1 MVEETWPTGPLR
13 APKKTVGVWQ
23 SSVSWWTIP
32 HSLRPDTSSI
42 SHLDKQQQQQQE
54 QLVLSPFKD
63 NINTN
68 LSAADRLLQPKLRPL
83 HTLLQTFGAIP
94 YMYDGRRY
102 QYILTWCSWP
112 AAYTILTTIYMI
124 ILLVVAVIGLI
135 PVMTGT
141 MPLDNNSNVAALKL
155 IGVILLLECVVN
167 ALGQLVSNIVFG
179 RRGCRLLNSWH
190 HLIASSQLD
199 PTTGLMSTHIRQ
211 LVFLV
216 LFWAA
221 NVTMA
226 VLGRPSLVTQLL
238 DGLTLVMLGQPSPHQ
253 MVRVWM
259 CLVAL
264 HVFSVYKGGLFSFTS
279 CCHLISNAFTAWNSR
294 LAIAIDEVWNGR
306 GGGLG
311 QLVLIHHQL
320 VSLVRETEAVFGP
333 TLQCYFATTI
343 VVLCAELYLLASRL
357 GSTHHAAAEGAMAA
371 GLLIVQTLAVFAQ
384 VSLAAAGVQEA
395 SEGSMDIVRRGLP
408 YNCSDKDKF
417 HREELTT
424 SLTSS
429 TIHISGGRYF
439 IINRPFILTVVS
451 AVATYF
457 IVMLQLLQPHTQ
469 NQYQPT
475 TTTLDSFNTTDNATF
490 TTLDP
495 LNLNTNT
502 IDSNNYSITTM
513 LNPTSD
519 TSGYFEN
526 STFPSIP

>member
-1 MVEETWPTGPLR
+1 M
-13 APKKTVGVWQ
+13 
-23 SSVSWWTIP
+23 SWWTIP

-42 SHLDKQQQQQQE
+42 SHLDKQQQE

-68 LSAADRLLQPKLRPL
+68 LSAADRLLQPKLKPL
-83 HTLLQTFGAIP
+83 HALLQTLGTIP
-94 YMYDGRRY
+94 YMYDERRY

-112 AAYTILTTIYMI
+112 AAYTILITVYMI
-124 ILLVVAVIGLI
+124 VLLVVSVIGLV

-141 MPLDNNSNVAALKL
+141 MPLDNNSSVAALKL
-155 IGVILLLECVVN
+155 IGVILILECVVN

-199 PTTGLMSTHIRQ
+199 PTSGLMSTHIRQ

-221 NVTMA
+221 NLTMA

-279 CCHLISNAFTAWNSR
+279 CCHLLSNAFTAWNSR
-294 LAIAIDEVWNGR
+294 LAIAIEGERGRGLFVEVWNGR

-333 TLQCYFATTI
+333 TLQCYFASTI

-357 GSTHHAAAEGAMAA
+357 GSSHNAAEGAMAA

-475 TTTLDSFNTTDNATF
+475 TTTLDPFNATDNATF

-495 LNLNTNT
+495 LNLTTNT
-502 IDSNNYSITTM
+502 IDPSNYSFTTM

-519 TSGYFEN
+519 TSDYLEN
-526 STFPSIP
+526 STTFPSLP